1 MTMPALRAAPRVFTI
16 PSTVSFVDALAGS
29 LLRREAGDPLALGRY
44 RILLPN
50 RRSLRLLREA
60 FLRASE
66 GRPLLLPRMS
76 AIGDVDEEELLLFGA
91 PEDVLDLPPAI
102 SGQRRVFLLAQ
113 LVRRLSDR
121 AGSPHSPAAALRLA
135 RELARLID
143 EVHTARVSFDRLA
156 DLAPDALAAHWR
168 MTLDFLRIVTESWP
182 GILAAEGALDPADRR
197 NRLLEALARRW
208 RETPPADP
216 VIAAGSTGSVPAT
229 AELLGVV
236 ARLPQGAVILP
247 GFDRDIDDESWRA
260 LDPAHPQFMM
270 RQLLENIGVARHEVA
285 PWPLPP
291 SWQAL
296 SERRAPRA
304 RLFAEALR
312 PAATIESWSRLRFDA
327 GSALAGVRRIDA
339 RSLPEEA
346 GAIALLLREALET
359 PGRTAALVTPDRTLA
374 RLVQS
379 ELGRWGIAIDDSA
392 GTPAAAS
399 PTGSFLRL
407 LVRTVAEGF
416 APVGLMALMKHPLA
430 AAGRPTGAPGRL
442 ARRLD
447 RFGGRDGYALRGPAP
462 APGSQAVVR
471 ALEKAGVPKAW
482 LRELE
487 NFLALLSPLETA
499 LREREKMPLETL
511 LARHLD
517 TAEALAATADDAG
530 GERLWHGEAGEA
542 LALHLADAMAEAAD
556 FGPVETAAYPALFD
570 ALLEPL
576 VVRPRYGRHP
586 RLAILGTLEARL
598 FHADLMVLGG
608 LNEGTWPPAP
618 AHDPWMSRAM
628 RAAFGLPPTARRSGQ
643 AAHDFLAA
651 AGAPEVVITRSGKR
665 DGTPTVPSRWLSRLD
680 ALTGRA
686 IPRAEDVLRIHR
698 RIDRPDRVEPLPP
711 PRPTPPVEARPKAL
725 SVTQVETWIRD
736 PYAIYARHILGLV
749 PLDPLE
755 DDPGA
760 LRRGTVLHDA
770 LDRFLRERPPH
781 EDREAA
787 HARLLAC
794 GRAAFGALL
803 ERPAVRAFWW
813 PRFEAIAEAFLDLE
827 AAREAEYE
835 TLATEVRGKLT
846 LGTPVPFT
854 LTAKADRIDRR
865 HGDGALEI
873 IDYKTGAP
881 PTKKRIEAGFA
892 PQLPLEGWMAEAG
905 AFTGIPAGDVGTL
918 VFWHLKGT
926 RVPIEIRMV
935 KEVEKQIAAARE
947 GLMRLVACFARED
960 TPYLSNPRPRE
971 AGWGDYDHLARVE
984 EWTRLPRLPEESG
997 S

>member
-1 MTMPALRAAPRVFTI
+1 MSGLRAAPHVFAI
-16 PSTVSFVDALAGS
+16 PSTVSFVDALAES
-29 LLRREAGDPLALGRY
+29 LLRRETGDPLALGRY

-91 PEDVLDLPPAI
+91 PEDALALPPAI
-102 SGQRRVFLLAQ
+102 SEQRRLFLLAR
-113 LVRRLSDR
+113 LVREWSALTQ
-121 AGSPHSPAAALRLA
+121 PAAALRLA

-143 EVHTARVSFDRLA
+143 EVHTARISFDRLA
-156 DLAPDALAAHWR
+156 DLAPDVLAAHWQK
-168 MTLDFLRIVTESWP
+168 TLAFLRIVTEFWP
-182 GILAAEGALDPADRR
+182 GILAEEGALDPADRR
-197 NRLLEALARRW
+197 NRLLDALAARW
-208 RETPPADP
+208 RETPPSHP

-229 AELLGVV
+229 AALLGVV
-236 ARLPQGAVILP
+236 ARLPHGAVILP
-247 GFDRDIDDESWRA
+247 GFDRDIDDESWQA

-270 RQLLENIGVARHEVA
+270 RQLLEQIGVSRHEVA

-291 SWQAL
+291 SWQ
-296 SERRAPRA
+296 ERAGSRAARA

-312 PAATIESWSRLRFDA
+312 PAETIENWSRLRFDP

-339 RSLPEEA
+339 RSLHEEA
-346 GAIALLLREALET
+346 GAIALLLRETLET
-359 PGRTAALVTPDRTLA
+359 PGRTAALVTPDRALA
-374 RLVQS
+374 RLVKS
-379 ELGRWGIAIDDSA
+379 ELERWGIAIDDSA

-399 PTGSFLRL
+399 QTGSFLRL
-407 LVRTVAEGF
+407 LVRTAAEGF
-416 APVGLMALMKHPLA
+416 APVGLLALMKHPLA
-430 AAGRPTGAPGRL
+430 AAGRPAGALRRL
-442 ARRLD
+442 ARHLD

-462 APGSQAVVR
+462 APGSQALVQ
-471 ALEKAGVPKAW
+471 ALEKAGVPKART
-482 LRELE
+482 RELE

-499 LREREKMPLETL
+499 LRESETMPFEAL
-511 LARHLD
+511 LACHLD
-517 TAEALAATADDAG
+517 TAEALAATADEAG
-530 GERLWHGEAGEA
+530 SARLWRGEAGEA
-542 LALHLADAMAEAAD
+542 LAAHLAEAVTNA
-556 FGPVETAAYPALFD
+556 GALERIETAAYPALFD

-608 LNEGTWPPAP
+608 LNDGTWPPAP

-628 RAAFGLPPTARRSGQ
+628 RAAFGLPPAARRSGQ

-651 AGAPEVVITRSGKR
+651 AGAPEVVITRAGKR

-680 ALTGRA
+680 ALVGKA
-686 IPRAEDVLRIHR
+686 IPRGEDLLRIHR
-698 RIDRPDRVEPLPP
+698 RLDRPDHVEPVPP
-711 PRPTPPVEARPKAL
+711 PRPAPPLAVRPTKL
-725 SVTQVETWIRD
+725 SVTQVETWVRD
-736 PYAIYARHILGLV
+736 PYAIYARHILGLA

-760 LRRGTVLHDA
+760 MKRGTVLHDA
-770 LDRFLRERPPH
+770 LDRFLKQRPPH
-781 EDREAA
+781 EDRDAA
-787 HARLLAC
+787 RARLLAC

-803 ERPAVRAFWW
+803 ERPAIRTFWW

-835 TLATEVRGKLT
+835 TLATEVRGELR
-846 LGTPVPFT
+846 LEAPVPFT

-865 HGDGALEI
+865 RMDGALEI
-873 IDYKTGAP
+873 IDYKTGSP
-881 PTKKRIEAGFA
+881 PTGKRVEAGFA
-892 PQLPLEGWMAEAG
+892 PQLPLEGWMGEAG
-905 AFTGIPAGDVGTL
+905 AFTGIPAGDVGAL
-918 VFWHLKGT
+918 VFWQLRGT
-926 RVPIEIRMV
+926 RVPIEIRAV
-935 KEVEKQIAAARE
+935 KDIEKQIAAARA
-947 GLMRLVACFARED
+947 GLTRLVARFARED

-984 EWTRLPRLPEESG
+984 EWTTLPRLPEEDDA
-997 S
+997 

>member
-1 MTMPALRAAPRVFTI
+1 MSGPRAAPHLYTI
-16 PSTVSFVDALAGS
+16 PSTVSFVDALAVS
-29 LLRREAGDPLALGRY
+29 LLRRGTGDPLALGRY

-60 FLRASE
+60 FLRASA

-91 PEDVLDLPPAI
+91 PEDALRLPPAI
-102 SGQRRVFLLAQ
+102 SEQRRVFLLA
-113 LVRRLSDR
+113 RLIR
-121 AGSPHSPAAALRLA
+121 KLPGLARGTRSPAASLRLA

-143 EVHTARVSFDRLA
+143 EVHTARISFDRLA
-156 DLAPDALAAHWR
+156 DLAPDALAAHWQ

-182 GILAAEGALDPADRR
+182 AILAAEGALDPADRR
-197 NRLLEALARRW
+197 NRLLAALARRW

-216 VIAAGSTGSVPAT
+216 VIAAGSTGSIPAT

-236 ARLPQGAVILP
+236 ARMPQGAVILP
-247 GFDRDIDDESWRA
+247 GFDRDIDAESWRA

-270 RQLLENIGVARHEVA
+270 RQLLEHIGVSRHEVA

-291 SWQAL
+291 SWKAL

-327 GSALAGVRRIDA
+327 RTALAGVRRIEA
-339 RSLPEEA
+339 RSLHEEA
-346 GAIALLLREALET
+346 GAIALLLRETLET
-359 PGRTAALVTPDRTLA
+359 PGRTAALVTPDRALA
-374 RLVQS
+374 RLVKS

-399 PTGSFLRL
+399 GTGSLLRL
-407 LVRTVAEGF
+407 LARTAAEGF
-416 APVGLMALMKHPLA
+416 GPVGLLALMKQPLA
-430 AAGRPTGAPGRL
+430 AAGRPAGALRRL
-442 ARRLD
+442 AHRLD
-447 RFGGRDGYALRGPAP
+447 RFAGRDGHALRGPAP
-462 APGSQAVVR
+462 APGSR
-471 ALEKAGVPKAW
+471 ALVQALKKAGVPKAW
-482 LRELE
+482 IAELE
-487 NFLALLSPLETA
+487 KVLTLLSPLETA
-499 LREREKMPLETL
+499 LRERGEMSFAALLEL
-511 LARHLD
+511 HLD
-517 TAEALAATADDAG
+517 TAEALAATADEAG
-530 GERLWHGEAGEA
+530 AERLWRGEAGEA
-542 LALHLADAMAEAAD
+542 LATHLAAAMADAAD
-556 FGPVETAAYPALFD
+556 FGMIETAAYPALFD

-628 RAAFGLPPTARRSGQ
+628 RAAFGLPPAARRSGQ
-643 AAHDFLAA
+643 AAHDFLSA
-651 AGAPEVVITRSGKR
+651 AGAQEVVITRAGKR

-686 IPRAEDVLRIHR
+686 IPRGEDVLRIHR
-698 RIDRPDRVEPLPP
+698 QIDRPDRVAPLPP
-711 PRPTPPVEARPKAL
+711 PRPTPPVAVRPTTL
-725 SVTQVETWIRD
+725 SVTQVETWVRD

-770 LDRFLRERPPH
+770 LDRFLRERPSH
-781 EDREAA
+781 EDRDTAR
-787 HARLLAC
+787 ARLLAC

-827 AAREAEYE
+827 AGREAEYE
-835 TLATEVRGKLT
+835 TLATEVRGELR
-846 LGTPVPFT
+846 LDTPVPFT
-854 LTAKADRIDRR
+854 LTARADRIDRR
-865 HGDGALEI
+865 RGDGGLEI
-873 IDYKTGAP
+873 IDYKTGSP

-905 AFTGIPAGDVGTL
+905 AFPDIPAGEVGGL
-918 VFWHLKGT
+918 VFWQLRGT
-926 RVPIEIRMV
+926 RVPIEIRPV
-935 KEVEKQIAAARE
+935 NDIAQQIAAARA
-947 GLMRLVACFARED
+947 GLVRLVTHFARAD

-984 EWTRLPRLPEESG
+984 EWTTLPRLPEEDG